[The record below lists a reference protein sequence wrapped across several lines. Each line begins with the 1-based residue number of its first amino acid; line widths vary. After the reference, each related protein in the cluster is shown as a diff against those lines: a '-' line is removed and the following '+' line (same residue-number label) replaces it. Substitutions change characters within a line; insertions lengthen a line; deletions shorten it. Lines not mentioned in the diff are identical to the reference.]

1 VTVTGLT
8 RTPGPPA
15 AATIRPARAGDED
28 GLARVI
34 EGALLTI
41 EPETIRAAVGADG
54 HRHARVALVGGV
66 VVGGLVRTRERVEA
80 VAVAASWRGRGV
92 GTALVAGA
100 LDAAGR
106 LTVRFDPR
114 VRGFYE
120 ALGFA
125 VGRDGGRCRGT
136 IRG

>member
-1 VTVTGLT
+1 MTVTGPT
-8 RTPGPPA
+8 RAPDPPA
-15 AATIRPARAGDED
+15 AVTVRPARPGDED
-28 GLARVI
+28 GLVRVI
-34 EGALLTI
+34 EGALLAV
-41 EPETIRAAVGADG
+41 EPGTVRAAVGDDAD
-54 HRHARVALVGGV
+54 RHARVAPVGGV
-66 VVGGLVRTRERVEA
+66 IVGGLVRTDERVEA
-80 VAVAASWRGRGV
+80 VAVAASWRGRGI

-106 LTVRFDPR
+106 LTARFDPR

-125 VGRDGGRCRGT
+125 VERDGARCRGT

>member
-1 VTVTGLT
+1 MTGLA
-8 RTPGPPA
+8 RAPEPPA
-15 AATIRPARAGDED
+15 AVTVRPARAGDGE

-34 EGALLTI
+34 EGALLAV
-41 EPETIRAAVGADG
+41 EPGTVRAAVGDDAD
-54 HRHARVALVGGV
+54 RHARVALVGGV
-66 VVGGLVRTRERVEA
+66 VVGGLVRTGERVEA
-80 VAVAASWRGRGV
+80 VAVAPSRRGQGV

-106 LTVRFDPR
+106 LTARFDPR

-120 ALGFA
+120 ALGFTIE
-125 VGRDGGRCRGT
+125 RDGTRCRGT